1 MITIES
7 LVEQGANV
15 KLEVTPADLKMFAE
29 SIVQRTI
36 MAQQEERDAA
46 MKREAEET
54 WLNTKQVREL
64 LNVCEGTL
72 NLWAKRGYLV
82 PVKVGNKN
90 MYARSDVRRVQTGGK
105 SESVTSYCK
114 KRMEAEHT
122 EDTGFPLEVFPQTVQ
137 SVILDMARYENYKT
151 EFIATAMISAVSA
164 ALGGTYRIRIK
175 GEWQSNAALYIIL
188 VGRPGLGKTPPLEA
202 AYRPIRKHDYALFKA
217 YESESEA
224 WKAAGEN
231 GKKPVLRRT
240 VVSDFTPESLLL
252 THNNNPRSVVILVD
266 EIMGMFNSANRYT
279 NGQLIEQLLTAWSGG
294 ALDVTRVSSTI
305 PVHIEQPCINI
316 VGTTQTKRV
325 HELLTKGF
333 EDNGLL
339 DRFLFVLPK
348 SWKMSK
354 WTDWDDGGEDRASLA
369 AACWEQILGKVLALD
384 YDAGEDERLPHVLSM
399 NKEAKEYFF
408 SWWNRK
414 VERINRIEDDA
425 EVDSREMKHPAQVAR
440 LALLMQVL
448 RYASG
453 ESHLQFVDLASVKAA
468 IRLNGYF
475 EDSYRRIRSFV
486 AEDMCEDP
494 PKVLLS
500 LLPDTFDTKT
510 AIATGKEQQ
519 NVSERTVM
527 NYLKELCRSGLL
539 RKAKAGHYEKV
550 IYDKSG
556 QI

>member
-1 MITIES
+1 MTHTRLELCNMI
-7 LVEQGANV
+7 
-15 KLEVTPADLKMFAE
+15 
-29 SIVQRTI
+29 
-36 MAQQEERDAA
+36 
-46 MKREAEET
+46 
-54 WLNTKQVREL
+54 
-64 LNVCEGTL
+64 
-72 NLWAKRGYLV
+72 
-82 PVKVGNKN
+82 
-90 MYARSDVRRVQTGGK
+90 
-105 SESVTSYCK
+105 
-114 KRMEAEHT
+114 RMEAEHT
-122 EDTGFPLEVFPQTVQ
+122 EDAGFPLEVFPQTVQ

-164 ALGGTYRIRIK
+164 ALGRHLPLSASK
-175 GEWQSNAALYIIL
+175 AN
-188 VGRPGLGKTPPLEA
+188 GRATPPSTSSSWAGRDWARHRRWRRHTAPYGSTTMPCSRRMRRDWRHGKL
-202 AYRPIRKHDYALFKA
+202 P
-217 YESESEA
+217 
-224 WKAAGEN
+224 GEN

-252 THNNNPRSVVILVD
+252 THSNNPRSVVILVD

-294 ALDVTRVSSTI
+294 ALDVTRVGNTV

-333 EDNGLL
+333 EENGLL
-339 DRFLFVLPK
+339 DRILFVLPK
-348 SWKMSK
+348 SREVSK

-369 AACWEQILGKVLALD
+369 AARWEQILGKVLALD
-384 YDAGEDERLPHVLSM
+384 YDTGEEERISHVLSM
-399 NKEAKEYFF
+399 DKEAKEYFF

-448 RYASG
+448 RYASD

-486 AEDMCEDP
+486 AEDMCEEP

-550 IYDKSG
+550 IYDKSEKSNENG
-556 QI
+556 NEPSTRNCNG

>member
-1 MITIES
+1 MADMTNIR
-7 LVEQGANV
+7 
-15 KLEVTPADLKMFAE
+15 LELCNR
-29 SIVQRTI
+29 I
-36 MAQQEERDAA
+36 
-46 MKREAEET
+46 
-54 WLNTKQVREL
+54 
-64 LNVCEGTL
+64 
-72 NLWAKRGYLV
+72 
-82 PVKVGNKN
+82 
-90 MYARSDVRRVQTGGK
+90 
-105 SESVTSYCK
+105 
-114 KRMEAEHT
+114 RMEAEHIN
-122 EDTGFPLEVFPQTVQ
+122 DTDFPLEVFPQTMQ
-137 SVILDMARYENYKT
+137 SVILDMARYENYKA
-151 EFIATAMISAVSA
+151 EFIATAMLSAVSA

-217 YESESEA
+217 YETELEV

-252 THNNNPRSVVILVD
+252 THNNNPRSVAILVD

-305 PVHIEQPCINI
+305 PIHIEQPCINI

-354 WTDWDDGGEDRASLA
+354 WTDWDDGGVDRAALPA
-369 AACWEQILGKVLALD
+369 ARWEQILSKVLALD
-384 YDAGEDERLPHVLSM
+384 YDIGEEERMPHVLSM
-399 NKEAKEYFF
+399 DREAKEYFY

-414 VERINRIEDDA
+414 VERINLIEDDA

-453 ESHLQFVDLASVKAA
+453 DGNLQSVDTASVKAA

-475 EDSYRRIRSFV
+475 EDSYHRIRSFV
-486 AEDMCEDP
+486 AEDMCEEP

-510 AIATGKEQQ
+510 AIAIGKELQ

-527 NYLKELCRSGLL
+527 NYLRELCHSRLL
-539 RKAKAGHYEKV
+539 KKSKAGHYEKMV
-550 IYDKSG
+550 YESG
-556 QI
+556 KYSINENEPST

>member
-1 MITIES
+1 M
-7 LVEQGANV
+7 
-15 KLEVTPADLKMFAE
+15 
-29 SIVQRTI
+29 
-36 MAQQEERDAA
+36 
-46 MKREAEET
+46 
-54 WLNTKQVREL
+54 
-64 LNVCEGTL
+64 
-72 NLWAKRGYLV
+72 
-82 PVKVGNKN
+82 
-90 MYARSDVRRVQTGGK
+90 
-105 SESVTSYCK
+105 
-114 KRMEAEHT
+114 
-122 EDTGFPLEVFPQTVQ
+122 
-137 SVILDMARYENYKT
+137 
-151 EFIATAMISAVSA
+151 
-164 ALGGTYRIRIK
+164 
-175 GEWQSNAALYIIL
+175 
-188 VGRPGLGKTPPLEA
+188 GRPGLGKTPPLEA
-202 AYRPIRKHDYALFKA
+202 AYRPIRKHDYALFKS
-217 YESESEA
+217 YEAELEA

-294 ALDVTRVSSTI
+294 ALDVTRVSNAV

-354 WTDWDDGGEDRASLA
+354 WTDWDDGGMDRAALA
-369 AACWEQILGKVLALD
+369 AAQWEQILSKVLALD
-384 YDAGEDERLPHVLSM
+384 YDTGEEERMPHVVSM
-399 NKEAKEYFF
+399 DREAKEYFY

-414 VERINRIEDDA
+414 VERINLIEDDA

-448 RYASG
+448 RHASG
-453 ESHLQFVDLASVKAA
+453 ESHLQFVDTASVRAA

-486 AEDMCEDP
+486 AEDMCEEP

-510 AIATGKEQQ
+510 AIAIGKELQ

-527 NYLKELCRSGLL
+527 NYLKELYRSRLL
-539 RKAKAGHYEKV
+539 RKAKAGHYEK
-550 IYDKSG
+550 IRYDKSG
-556 QI
+556 ESDESDNELSTPDCNG

>member
-1 MITIES
+1 MADMTNIR
-7 LVEQGANV
+7 
-15 KLEVTPADLKMFAE
+15 LELCNR
-29 SIVQRTI
+29 I
-36 MAQQEERDAA
+36 
-46 MKREAEET
+46 
-54 WLNTKQVREL
+54 
-64 LNVCEGTL
+64 
-72 NLWAKRGYLV
+72 
-82 PVKVGNKN
+82 
-90 MYARSDVRRVQTGGK
+90 
-105 SESVTSYCK
+105 
-114 KRMEAEHT
+114 RMEAEHIN
-122 EDTGFPLEVFPQTVQ
+122 DTDFPLEVFPQTMQ
-137 SVILDMARYENYKT
+137 SVILDMARYENYKA
-151 EFIATAMISAVSA
+151 EFIATAMLSAVSA

-217 YESESEA
+217 YETELEV

-252 THNNNPRSVVILVD
+252 THNNNPRSVAILVD

-305 PVHIEQPCINI
+305 PIHIEQPCINI

-354 WTDWDDGGEDRASLA
+354 WTDWDDGGVDRAALPA
-369 AACWEQILGKVLALD
+369 ARWEQILSKVLALD
-384 YDAGEDERLPHVLSM
+384 YDIGEEERMPHVLSM
-399 NKEAKEYFF
+399 DREAKEYFY

-414 VERINRIEDDA
+414 VERINLIEDDA

-453 ESHLQFVDLASVKAA
+453 EGNLQSVDTASVKAA

-486 AEDMCEDP
+486 AEDMCEEP

-510 AIATGKEQQ
+510 AIAIGKELQ

-527 NYLKELCRSGLL
+527 NYLKELCRSRLL
-539 RKAKAGHYEKV
+539 RKAKTGHYEKV

-556 QI
+556 KSNENDNEPPTRNCNG